1 VKKPV
6 PAAARRIL
14 RVLRVLPVLLVG
26 LLLPAQAEAQ
36 LSFSGEAVLGA
47 VVLPA
52 WPYDSHRFDSIV
64 NPGNIAGLKDVSLD
78 YSLDARLA
86 GGNEKADFRFRM
98 IFAPAELP
106 QVLRANAGWRIR
118 DSVRLRLGRQS
129 LLTGYGYGWNPM
141 DFANP
146 LKDPADPA
154 QELEGVDAL
163 SLLASCGSSFTLKL
177 TGIYRPQDFSAGGDY
192 EDLQAALELTLALP
206 AFELKLTGFYDY
218 DGQEGEDA
226 YVPAAG
232 LGLMLDLAG
241 IGVYAEAAVQK
252 GSRVYSP
259 QLAVPGRDTDRLFS
273 GLAGLQYV
281 FISET
286 SVTAELFFNGEGLD
300 RTERE
305 LYADHLS
312 ALDAYFPD
320 WLSVYRPGYFARTY
334 LLVDLRQPVY
344 AWNLEAALAC
354 ILSPDSGALS
364 VLPSLSFD
372 VTGALTVNLS
382 YSGLFSLKEDEVDE
396 ARLAPAPHSLRC
408 EARYSY

>member
-1 VKKPV
+1 MKKPA
-6 PAAARRIL
+6 PAAA
-14 RVLRVLPVLLVG
+14 PQTPHT
-26 LLLPAQAEAQ
+26 LLLLLLLILIFPAKAVAQ
-36 LSFSGEAVLGA
+36 LSFSGEAVLG
-47 VVLPA
+47 VTVLPA
-52 WPYDSHRFDSIV
+52 WPYDSRRFDSPV
-64 NPGNIAGLKDVSLD
+64 NPGGTADLQDLSLD
-78 YSLDARLA
+78 YGLDARLA
-86 GGNEKADFRFRM
+86 GGDGKADFRFRL

-106 QVLRANAGWRIR
+106 QVLRAHAGWRIR
-118 DSVRLRLGRQS
+118 DGFWLRLGRQS

-154 QELEGVDAL
+154 QELQGVDAL
-163 SLLASCGSSFTLKL
+163 SVLASPGSFFTMKL
-177 TGIYRPQDFSAGGDY
+177 TGIYRPQDFSAGIDY
-192 EDLQAALELTLALP
+192 EDLQAALEFTLALP

-218 DGQEGEDA
+218 DEHEGEDA

-232 LGLMLDLAG
+232 AGLMLDIAG
-241 IGVYAEAAVQK
+241 IGVYAEAALQK
-252 GSRVYSP
+252 GSRIYSP
-259 QLAVPGRDTDRLFS
+259 QFAVPGRETGWLFS

-286 SVTAELFFNGEGLD
+286 SVTAEFFFNGEGLG

-305 LYADHLS
+305 LYANRLK
-312 ALDAYFPD
+312 ALDVYFPD

-344 AWNLEAALAC
+344 VWNLEAGLAC

-372 VTGALTVNLS
+372 ITGALTVNLS